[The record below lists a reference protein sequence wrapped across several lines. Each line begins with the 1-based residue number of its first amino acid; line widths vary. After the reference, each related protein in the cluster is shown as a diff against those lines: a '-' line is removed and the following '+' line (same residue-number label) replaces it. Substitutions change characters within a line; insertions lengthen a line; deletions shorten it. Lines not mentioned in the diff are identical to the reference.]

1 MSSQEKS
8 WVEVCGEQEV
18 QETGRPW
25 ADINWV
31 ERGAVTPVIDQGEC
45 ASDWALATVGAVES
59 AYFIF
64 SGDEERLIQLST
76 QQVLDCDW
84 DGAASCWGGSVESAL
99 AYALG
104 TALEDAEDYP
114 YIADAE
120 RCLFDPDLTQVAV
133 NSCTLIAPNAP
144 DAIIAALQRGPVV
157 VEMESDQR
165 IIQQYTGGVIETGLC
180 GLNLDHAVLAVGVG
194 TYADGRYFLL
204 KNSWG
209 TDWGEEGYFR
219 V

>member
-1 MSSQEKS
+1 M
-8 WVEVCGEQEV
+8 
-18 QETGRPW
+18 
-25 ADINWV
+25 
-31 ERGAVTPVIDQGEC
+31 
-45 ASDWALATVGAVES
+45 
-59 AYFIF
+59 
-64 SGDEERLIQLST
+64 
-76 QQVLDCDW
+76 
-84 DGAASCWGGSVESAL
+84 
-99 AYALG
+99 
-104 TALEDAEDYP
+104 EDAEDYP

-144 DAIIAALQRGPVV
+144 EAIIAALQSGPVV

-165 IIQQYTGGVIETGLC
+165 IIQHYTGGVIETELC
-180 GLNLDHAVLAVGVG
+180 GINLDHAVLAVGVG

-209 TDWGEEGYFR
+209 TDWGEAGYFR